1 MNYMTPT
8 GMIPPTYTNLQSQKQ
23 GAQTTT
29 APIDQPQKFINKE
42 QVASWTERKKEQLE
56 IEKQEADNF
65 FVALKKVI
73 GKIQEVYEQSDK
85 SSRIMAK
92 NKSKEVLADKWNYY
106 FNDGYKNDT
115 QEKDC
120 FYNKKLSKD
129 AALICRDVYN
139 DKQKEVNGYKPV
151 DKLEDPQTG
160 LRVVTY
166 QKKNDIIVAYCGTN
180 DEKDFVSDAQM
191 AMNEVPEQYEKANQ
205 YYLDTVAKNPK
216 ASVILTGHS
225 LGGSLAQLVASRH
238 KETSAVT
245 FNAFG
250 VKSILENPKT
260 KEKDC
265 FQDNKNSFNYIIEG
279 DPVSNST
286 QHVGVTTHL
295 KKTALNNH
303 SIANYINL
311 WA

>member
-1 MNYMTPT
+1 MNYLTPT
-8 GMIPPTYTNLQSQKQ
+8 GMVPTYSNLQKHNQ
-23 GAQTTT
+23 GVQTTT
-29 APIDQPQKFINKE
+29 SPIAQPQNFISKDD
-42 QVASWTERKKEQLE
+42 VTSWTNTKKEQFD
-56 IEKQEADNF
+56 IEKQEANHF
-65 FVALKKVI
+65 FVALRKVI
-73 GKIQEVYEQSDK
+73 SKVQEQYEHSDK
-85 SSRIMAK
+85 NTRIEAW
-92 NKSKEVLADKWNYY
+92 NKTRDVLLDKWNYY
-106 FNDGYKNDT
+106 YNKDYQYDT

-120 FYNKKLSKD
+120 FYNKKLSRN
-129 AALICRDVYN
+129 AALISRDVYN
-139 DKQKEVNGYKPV
+139 DEQKEINGYKPV
-151 DKLEDPQTG
+151 NKLEDPETG

-180 DEKDFVSDAQM
+180 DDKDFVSDAQM

-205 YYLDTVAKNPK
+205 YYLDTVAKNPN
-216 ASVILTGHS
+216 ASVVLTGHS

-250 VKSILENPKT
+250 IKSILKNPETKT
-260 KEKDC
+260 KDY

-295 KKTALNNH
+295 KKTAINNH

>member
-1 MNYMTPT
+1 MNYLAPT
-8 GMIPPTYTNLQSQKQ
+8 GMVPTYSNLQKHNQ
-23 GAQTTT
+23 GVQTTT
-29 APIDQPQKFINKE
+29 SPIAQPQNFISKDD
-42 QVASWTERKKEQLE
+42 VTSWTNTKKEQFD
-56 IEKQEADNF
+56 IEKQEANHF
-65 FVALKKVI
+65 FVALRKVI
-73 GKIQEVYEQSDK
+73 SKVQEQYEHSDK
-85 SSRIMAK
+85 NTRIEAW
-92 NKSKEVLADKWNYY
+92 NKTRDVLLDKWNYY
-106 FNDGYKNDT
+106 YNKDYQYDT

-120 FYNKKLSKD
+120 FYNKKLSRN
-129 AALICRDVYN
+129 AALISRDVYN
-139 DKQKEVNGYKPV
+139 DEQKEINGYKPV
-151 DKLEDPQTG
+151 NKLEDPETG

-180 DEKDFVSDAQM
+180 DDKDFVSDAQM

-205 YYLDTVAKNPK
+205 YYLDTVAKNPN
-216 ASVILTGHS
+216 ASVVLTGHS

-250 VKSILENPKT
+250 IKSILKSPET
-260 KEKDC
+260 KAKDY

-295 KKTALNNH
+295 KKTAINNH

>member
-1 MNYMTPT
+1 MNYFSPT
-8 GMIPPTYTNLQSQKQ
+8 GMIPPYYSETPKKVPTATTVPMSKQ
-23 GAQTTT
+23 
-29 APIDQPQKFINKE
+29 DFINKE
-42 QVASWTERKKEQLE
+42 DVTSWKNTKLEQIE
-56 IEKQEADNF
+56 IENQEANHF
-65 FVALKKVI
+65 FAALRKVVGKVQSLYEKSTPESRVVAWNKTQDVL
-73 GKIQEVYEQSDK
+73 SDK
-85 SSRIMAK
+85 WDYFY
-92 NKSKEVLADKWNYY
+92 NK
-106 FNDGYKNDT
+106 GYKNDT

-120 FYNKKLSKD
+120 FYNKKLSRN
-129 AALICRDVYN
+129 AALISRDVYN

-151 DKLEDPQTG
+151 SKLEDPETG
-160 LRVVTY
+160 LRVVAY

-205 YYLDTVAKNPK
+205 FYLDTVAKNPN

-250 VKSILENPKT
+250 IKSILDNPKT
-260 KEKDC
+260 HAKDY
-265 FQDNKNSFNYIIEG
+265 FQDNKNSFNYIIMG

-286 QHVGVTTHL
+286 KHVGYTTRL